1 MSRETPIPPP
11 VSQVEQ
17 LPQVIVDRIPDLT
30 GPSEA
35 RRDFVVDP
43 RRVSIPRS
51 VVYWNAVLLVLLTL
65 GCSLLGFLVG
75 QSVER
80 RRGVVV
86 DDSSPRMITGRV
98 TYLAESGE
106 RLPDVG
112 AALFVV
118 PEEERP
124 QMSDKI
130 QTAGLQSV
138 EVGLDSRHPELMKL
152 HQWGG
157 GYARADESGNFQLR
171 VARPGRYFVLA
182 LSRAGRRASDAELSR
197 TELSQMSRLFD
208 SPQGLVSDRR
218 YRWLNESIVRDRRLV
233 IELE

>member
-11 VSQVEQ
+11 IAPIER
-17 LPQVIVDRIPDLT
+17 LPQVIVDRSPEMA
-30 GPSEA
+30 GQSEA
-35 RRDFVVDP
+35 RREFVIDP

-51 VVYWNAVLLVLLTL
+51 VVYWNAGLLVALTL
-65 GCSLLGFLVG
+65 GCFLFGFLLG

-80 RRGVVV
+80 RRGVVS
-86 DDSSPRMITGRV
+86 DDNSPRMITGRV

-124 QMSDKI
+124 QMSEKI

-138 EVGLDSRHPELMKL
+138 ETGIDSRNPELMKL
-152 HQWGG
+152 FQWGG
-157 GYARADESGNFQLR
+157 GYARADETGNFQLL

-182 LSRAGRRASDAELSR
+182 LSRAGRRSPDVELSR
-197 TELSQMSRLFD
+197 TELSQMSRLFE